1 MNRSLNLLRP
11 VGARGLASA
20 RVKPTALALRQP
32 LPTPFAQSPLA
43 AFGPFGI
50 RRYASSVG
58 KSGGEGHQSGSSG
71 SAERPKAN
79 PHADQQNATSSAVEE
94 VCLRFLLNEV
104 VGIVLMGRS
113 KERLGTL
120 RV

>member
-50 RRYASSVG
+50 RRYASSAVNPV
-58 KSGGEGHQSGSSG
+58 
-71 SAERPKAN
+71 ERAIN
-79 PHADQQNATSSAVEE
+79 PDLVDRQKDQKRIPMRIN
-94 VCLRFLLNEV
+94 RMLL
-104 VGIVLMGRS
+104 LP
-113 KERLGTL
+113 L
-120 RV
+120 